1 MEINLKAGEVN
12 VIYSDYLNK
21 VVKEAMI
28 QLTDTVAVKYSLNK
42 DKNCMDMSIINTLL
56 EDVDQ
61 GGEVNKDEIAK
72 IITAQKSIFVQLT

>member
-61 GGEVNKDEIAK
+61 SGEVNKDEIAK